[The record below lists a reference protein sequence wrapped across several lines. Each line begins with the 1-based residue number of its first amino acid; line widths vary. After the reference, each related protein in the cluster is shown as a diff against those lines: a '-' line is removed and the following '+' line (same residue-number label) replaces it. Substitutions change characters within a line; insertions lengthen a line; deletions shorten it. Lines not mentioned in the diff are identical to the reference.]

1 MDKQRQRHSGIKFM
15 MTRQDCNCEAVEK
28 CHHSAAIC
36 LQEHYIQAST
46 PVVTIDL

>member
-1 MDKQRQRHSGIKFM
+1 LDKQRQRHSEIKFM
-15 MTRQDCNCEAVEK
+15 MTRQDCNGEAVDK
-28 CHHSAAIC
+28 YHQSAAIC